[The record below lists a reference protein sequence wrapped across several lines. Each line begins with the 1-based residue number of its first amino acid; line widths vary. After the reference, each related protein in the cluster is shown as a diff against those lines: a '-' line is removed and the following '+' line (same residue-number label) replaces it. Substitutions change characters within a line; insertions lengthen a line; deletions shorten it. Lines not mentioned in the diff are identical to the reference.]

1 MLKWDGC
8 GNNFLTETRVKVATV
23 ATVVDGCENNDP
35 GLFFNRL
42 IIYTSVVNHYGSDGS
57 ENNDSRRQRLKNR
70 DRKGRFVVKLRR
82 LFSPAAH

>member
-1 MLKWDGC
+1 MLWLKKSIVEMLKWDGC

-42 IIYTSVVNHYGSDGS
+42 IIYTSVVNHNGSDSS
-57 ENNDSRRQRLKNR
+57 ENNDSLE
-70 DRKGRFVVKLRR
+70 LLLW
-82 LFSPAAH
+82 LFTMHSLGEL